1 MQLPSCYTR
10 LTPRSVKATG
20 SGLFDFDPYT
30 LNFPSLCLHILP
42 APSTLFAS
50 QPFPTAESW
59 SIAPPGP
66 KQLEA
71 LNRCVRE
78 RLLAHQ
84 RQRQIN
90 QVYPSGHSNPSSG
103 ANSPLPTPPLFDPDP
118 QKLFNHIADAYNH
131 WQHQSDQTRQEHWQI
146 EILRCYALSL
156 IHI

>member
-1 MQLPSCYTR
+1 MALVAAR
-10 LTPRSVKATG
+10 RSRR
-20 SGLFDFDPYT
+20 
-30 LNFPSLCLHILP
+30 
-42 APSTLFAS
+42 LFAS

-103 ANSPLPTPPLFDPDP
+103 GTLVGAPRSVA
-118 QKLFNHIADAYNH
+118 H
-131 WQHQSDQTRQEHWQI
+131 S
-146 EILRCYALSL
+146 LSAM
-156 IHI
+156 